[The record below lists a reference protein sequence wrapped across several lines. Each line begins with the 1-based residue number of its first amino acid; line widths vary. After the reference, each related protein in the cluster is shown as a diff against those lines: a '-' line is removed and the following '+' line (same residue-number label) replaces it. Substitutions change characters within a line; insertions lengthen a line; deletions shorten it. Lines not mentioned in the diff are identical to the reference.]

1 MDKAIKEAKNI
12 ISNRLGPS
20 YWSNYDAEMSKDE

>member
-1 MDKAIKEAKNI
+1 MDKAIKETKNI
-12 ISNRLGPS
+12 ISNRLAQS